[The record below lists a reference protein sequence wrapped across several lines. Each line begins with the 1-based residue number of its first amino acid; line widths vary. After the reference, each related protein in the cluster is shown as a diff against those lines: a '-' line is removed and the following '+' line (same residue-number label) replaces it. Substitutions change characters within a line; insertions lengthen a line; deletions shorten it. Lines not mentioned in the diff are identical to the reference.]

1 MILRSPFGGVLA
13 LNLKTLKA
21 SFAIKIIK
29 SFQKTSDNPLKSA

>member
-1 MILRSPFGGVLA
+1 MA

-29 SFQKTSDNPLKSA
+29 SFQKTSDNPLKSDQKFLFNP